1 MTLIRAVAREVLG
14 LFVDDGLFAASLLVW
29 IGTVW
34 LLLPRLGVPP
44 TWTPW
49 LLFGGLVAILL
60 ESTIRR
66 AGR

>member
-1 MTLIRAVAREVLG
+1 MTLIRAVARQVLG

-34 LLLPRLGVPP
+34 LLLPRLGVPSI
-44 TWTPW
+44 WTPW

>member
-1 MTLIRAVAREVLG
+1 MTLIRAIARKVFG
-14 LFVDDGLFAASLLVW
+14 LIVDDGLFAASLLVW
-29 IGTVW
+29 IGAVW

-60 ESTIRR
+60 ESTVRR
-66 AGR
+66 ARR